1 MFSYFIKDTHY
12 RNAFETAPEDSLRID
27 ARAEWKD
34 RLFFEMYHGAATFYR
49 VKYGTINLTNDPKG
63 VRLVLVMVDLIF
75 S

>member
-34 RLFFEMYHGAATFYR
+34 RLFFEMYHGAATF
-49 VKYGTINLTNDPKG
+49 
-63 VRLVLVMVDLIF
+63 
-75 S
+75 